1 MTSFLTRSGPDG
13 DGAYVHTIIVT
24 TDNDKH
30 YKYVQEAARFCI
42 DHMKPRTNADR
53 IRSMTDEELYSV
65 LEILARNDEC
75 VNSAHDDCRTC
86 IWFPFCGSVHCA
98 EDVLD
103 WLKQPYKENE

>member
-53 IRSMTDEELYSV
+53 IRSMTDEELA
-65 LEILARNDEC
+65 EFLAIQPNCLDCEFSHGWLCDPDRNDYSDTEKC
-75 VNSAHDDCRTC
+75 VEGKKR
-86 IWFPFCGSVHCA
+86 
-98 EDVLD
+98 
-103 WLKQPYKENE
+103 WLKQPCKEDG